1 MPTRFL
7 PPRRDWTPNMY
18 CFSIIR
24 RIHHSIHHSAFCILH
39 SFCILHTD
47 DEDPMVTSFLLPTV
61 FSCLCLLSAI
71 LIEMTCTRDGR
82 RKTRNLE
89 IYIVMLV
96 PTVGS
101 VVMLFIFF
109 SVFAAY
115 TGHTISS
122 PHGNAARGLSW
133 YNSLRRICNASSS
146 RRRF

>member
-1 MPTRFL
+1 
-7 PPRRDWTPNMY
+7 MY

-24 RIHHSIHHSAFCILH
+24 RIHHSILHSAFV
-39 SFCILHTD
+39 LHT

-96 PTVGS
+96 PTVG
-101 VVMLFIFF
+101 V
-109 SVFAAY
+109 
-115 TGHTISS
+115 
-122 PHGNAARGLSW
+122 
-133 YNSLRRICNASSS
+133 
-146 RRRF
+146 